1 MNVLT
6 RLAVSAG
13 SAGLLV
19 MAGPAGAEVTGN
31 VGFASNY
38 VYRGVSQT
46 WEKPALQGGFDY
58 AHSSGLYAGIWAS
71 NVSWLEDAGTG
82 ASNSLEADLYGGYK
96 GRLGGDAGYDF
107 GILHYEY
114 PGSYPAGSTQ
124 PHTDELYVA
133 ASYLFLTAKY
143 SYSAG
148 NLFGYNDSRGSGYL
162 DVGASFELP
171 GKTALGLHVG
181 HQTIRHNSAFN
192 YTDYRLGVSKEI
204 NGFVA
209 CLAYAGTNANDA
221 LYTVK
226 GRNIADGQ
234 WVLSVSRTF

>member
-13 SAGLLV
+13 SAG
-19 MAGPAGAEVTGN
+19 
-31 VGFASNY
+31 
-38 VYRGVSQT
+38 
-46 WEKPALQGGFDY
+46 
-58 AHSSGLYAGIWAS
+58 
-71 NVSWLEDAGTG
+71 
-82 ASNSLEADLYGGYK
+82 
-96 GRLGGDAGYDF
+96 
-107 GILHYEY
+107 
-114 PGSYPAGSTQ
+114 
-124 PHTDELYVA
+124 
-133 ASYLFLTAKY
+133 
-143 SYSAG
+143 
-148 NLFGYNDSRGSGYL
+148 NLFGDNDSRDSGYL

-181 HQTIRHNSAFN
+181 RQTIRHNSAFN

-209 CLAYAGTNANDA
+209 CLAYAGTNANDT